1 MKELILGMGIPGAGK
16 STYLEKYVPYE
27 GVIVSRDAIRFSMVK
42 PDEEYFSKETEVFN
56 EFIAQIVDAL
66 EKGYDVYADATHL
79 NAKSRAK
86 VINAVMQRTVPL
98 KISVLWVQVELEVAL
113 AQNEL
118 RQGTRAYVPKS
129 VIRRMNEQIRAVD
142 LENENYIDEVIV
154 VKRITRMEGE
164 NE

>member
-16 STYLEKYVPYE
+16 STYFKKYVPF
-27 GVIVSRDAIRFSMVK
+27 GNMIVSRDAIRFSMVK

-66 EKGYDVYADATHL
+66 EEGYDVYADATHL

-86 VINAVMQRTVPL
+86 VINAVMQHIIPS
-98 KISVLWVQVELEVAL
+98 KISVLWVQVDLEVAL

-118 RQGTRAYVPKS
+118 RKGTRAYVPKS

-154 VKRITRMEGE
+154 VKRITRTEGE

>member
-16 STYLEKYVPYE
+16 STYLEKHVPF
-27 GVIVSRDAIRFSMVK
+27 GCVIVSRDAIRFSMVK

-56 EFIAQIVDAL
+56 AFIAEIVHAL
-66 EKGYDVYADATHL
+66 EEGYDVYADATHL

-86 VINAVMQRTVPL
+86 VINAVMQRTVPS
-98 KISVLWVQVELEVAL
+98 KISVLWVQVDLEVAL

-129 VIRRMNEQIRAVD
+129 AIRRMNEQMRAVD

-154 VKRITRMEGE
+154 VKRITRMKGE